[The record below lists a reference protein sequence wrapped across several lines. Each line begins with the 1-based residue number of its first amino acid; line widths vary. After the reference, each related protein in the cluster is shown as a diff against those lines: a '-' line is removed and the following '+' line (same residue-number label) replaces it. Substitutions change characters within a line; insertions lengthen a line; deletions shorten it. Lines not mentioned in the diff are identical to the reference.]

1 MARFHKLENTYL
13 TMIPSG
19 GTLNVAPSSGNPH
32 SNSAWCAYSRLIT
45 FAWRYKKRLAVSL
58 FFALVIAASFGA
70 MLVSVGTII
79 RITFYEAPEIAE
91 EKSTLLQDP
100 AENLAAD
107 VDTITN
113 TVRSV
118 IGWAPTG
125 FSDWIRTTARAMRAN
140 QMRAIII
147 AAILMLLL
155 SFIMSVARFIQE
167 YLAGSIGANITT
179 DLGDAMYENLM
190 CQSVGFFESHSSG
203 EILSR
208 FTNDIFMVNRGL
220 QGVFV
225 KLMRE
230 PIKVAVFLVVAL
242 SVDWQLTLVGVCIL
256 PLVLYMLISIGKK
269 MRSSVRKSLQKIAGM
284 ATVVNETI
292 KGIAIIKG
300 YNMEA
305 YEVGRVRREI
315 SRLRKFL
322 LRMVTLHAATGP
334 LTEFLLVLGIVAF
347 VLFSGRRVEAGLLD
361 AGDLVQLYFALAMM
375 LDPVRKLSDV
385 NNLIQT
391 SVASAERCFEFI
403 DMKSDIAQAPDAVA
417 MAPLQECIRFENVH
431 FSYDGEREALKD
443 INVDIRKGEMIALVG
458 PSGSGKSTFV
468 KLLPRFYDPSR
479 GTVSIDGLDIR
490 NTTFE
495 SLREQMSIVTQ
506 DTILFAESIRDNIA
520 FGRESYDEDRV
531 RGAAVAA
538 YADEFIRQLPHGYET
553 LIGEDGST
561 LSGGQRQRLAIARAI
576 IKDPALLILDEA
588 TSSLD
593 TESERLI
600 QEALDH
606 FVKGRTTIVIAHRL
620 STIQKADRILVMD
633 NGRIVE
639 QGTMNEL
646 LASDS
651 LYKRLHDTQFSTSN
665 GK

>member
-1 MARFHKLENTYL
+1 
-13 TMIPSG
+13 MIPAD
-19 GTLNVAPSSGNPH
+19 GTLDATPSPGKDQKH
-32 SNSAWCAYSRLIT
+32 SAWRAYSRLLT
-45 FAWRYKKRLAVSL
+45 FAWRYKKRLAISL

-70 MLVSVGTII
+70 MLVTVGTII
-79 RITFYEAPEIAE
+79 RVTFYEPPAITEDTEDKI
-91 EKSTLLQDP
+91 QDP
-100 AENLAAD
+100 AEKIATD
-107 VDTITN
+107 VENMTATMK
-113 TVRSV
+113 SV

-125 FSDWIRTTARAMRAN
+125 LSNQVRTTAIKMREN
-140 QMRAIII
+140 RMRAIVI
-147 AAILMLLL
+147 AAVLTLLL
-155 SFIMSVARFIQE
+155 SFIMSVARFLQE
-167 YLAGSIGANITT
+167 FLAGSIGANITT
-179 DLGDAMYENLM
+179 DLGDAMYANLM
-190 CQSVGFFESHSSG
+190 KQSVGFFEMHSSG

-230 PIKVAVFLVVAL
+230 PIKIFVFLIVAL

-256 PLVLYMLISIGKK
+256 PLVLYTLISIGKK

-300 YNMEA
+300 YNMES
-305 YEVGRVRREI
+305 YEVERVRTEI
-315 SRLRKFL
+315 ARLRKFL

-334 LTEFLLVLGIVAF
+334 LTEFLLLLGIVAF
-347 VLFSGRRVEAGLLD
+347 VLFSGSRVEAGLLD

-403 DMKSDIAQAPDAVA
+403 DMTPDIKQDANA
-417 MAPLQECIRFENVH
+417 IDMTPLSECIRFENVS
-431 FSYDGEREALKD
+431 FSYDGVRNALTD
-443 INVDIRKGEMIALVG
+443 INVEIHKGEMIALVG
-458 PSGSGKSTFV
+458 PSGSGKSTFA
-468 KLLPRFYDPSR
+468 KLLPRFYDPSQ
-479 GTVSIDGLDIR
+479 GTVSIDGMDIR
-490 NTTFE
+490 KATFA
-495 SLREQMSIVTQ
+495 SLREQLSIVTQ

-520 FGRESYDEDRV
+520 FGRQSYDNARV
-531 RGAAVAA
+531 REAAIAA
-538 YADEFIRQLPHGYET
+538 HADGFIEQLPHGYKT
-553 LIGEDGST
+553 LIGEAGST

-606 FVKGRTTIVIAHRL
+606 FVEGRTTIVIAHRL
-620 STIQKADRILVMD
+620 STIQKADRILVLD
-633 NGRIVE
+633 NGRIIE
-639 QGTMNEL
+639 QGTMSDL
-646 LASDS
+646 LAADS
-651 LYKRLHDTQFSTSN
+651 LYKRLHDTQFSTTP
-665 GK
+665 

>member
-1 MARFHKLENTYL
+1 
-13 TMIPSG
+13 MIS
-19 GTLNVAPSSGNPH
+19 AGNPMEAAPPAGKDQQH
-32 SNSAWCAYSRLIT
+32 SAWRAYSRLLS
-45 FAWRYKKRLAVSL
+45 FAWRYKMRLAISL
-58 FFALVIAASFGA
+58 FFAIVIAASFGA
-70 MLVSVGTII
+70 MLVTVGTII
-79 RITFYEAPEIAE
+79 RVTFYEPPAVVEGAVE
-91 EKSTLLQDP
+91 GEREVDLLRDP
-100 AENLAAD
+100 AESLAAD
-107 VDTITN
+107 VEDMTRTMKSI
-113 TVRSV
+113 
-118 IGWAPTG
+118 IGWAPAG
-125 FSDWIRTTARAMRAN
+125 LSDQVRATAMKMREN
-140 QMRAIII
+140 RMRAIVI
-147 AAILMLLL
+147 AAALTLLL

-167 YLAGSIGANITT
+167 YLAGSIGANVTT
-179 DLGDAMYENLM
+179 DLGDAMYTNLM
-190 CQSVGFFESHSSG
+190 KQSVGFFEAHSSG

-230 PIKVAVFLVVAL
+230 PIKVLVFLAVAL

-256 PLVLYMLISIGKK
+256 PLVLYTLISIGKK

-284 ATVVNETI
+284 ATVVNESI

-300 YNMEA
+300 YNMED

-315 SRLRKFL
+315 ARLRKFL

-334 LTEFLLVLGIVAF
+334 LTEFLLLLGIVAF
-347 VLFSGRRVEAGLLD
+347 VLFSGSRVEAGLLD

-403 DMKSDIAQAPDAVA
+403 DMTPDIEQAEHAIDIA
-417 MAPLQECIRFENVH
+417 PLSDSIRFENVS
-431 FSYDGEREALKD
+431 FSYDGVRNALTD
-443 INVDIRKGEMIALVG
+443 INVEIRKGEMVALVG
-458 PSGSGKSTFV
+458 PSGSGQSTFA
-468 KLLPRFYDPSR
+468 KLLPRFYDPTE
-479 GTVSIDGLDIR
+479 GTVYIDDMDIR
-490 NTTFE
+490 KATFA
-495 SLREQMSIVTQ
+495 SLREQLSIVTQ

-520 FGRESYDEDRV
+520 FGRQTYTDTRV
-531 RGAAVAA
+531 QQAALAA
-538 YADEFIRQLPHGYET
+538 HADEFVRQLPRGYET
-553 LIGEDGST
+553 LIGEAGCT

-606 FVKGRTTIVIAHRL
+606 FVEGRTTLVIAHRL
-620 STIQKADRILVMD
+620 STIQKADRILVLD
-633 NGRIVE
+633 NGRIIE
-639 QGTMNEL
+639 QGTMRDL
-646 LASDS
+646 LATDS
-651 LYKRLHDTQFSTSN
+651 LYKRLHDTQFATSTHN
-665 GK
+665 GNKG

>member
-1 MARFHKLENTYL
+1 
-13 TMIPSG
+13 MIPASG
-19 GTLNVAPSSGNPH
+19 TSNTAPSSKNAEKH
-32 SNSAWCAYSRLIT
+32 SAWRAYSRLIT
-45 FAWRYKKRLAVSL
+45 FAWRYKTRLAISL
-58 FFALVIAASFGA
+58 FFALIIAASFGA
-70 MLVSVGTII
+70 MLISVGSII
-79 RITFYEAPEIAE
+79 RLTFYEPPAVSDNSSEL
-91 EKSTLLQDP
+91 SQDP
-100 AENLAAD
+100 ADKLAAD
-107 VDTITN
+107 VDAITTN
-113 TVRSV
+113 LRSI
-118 IGWAPTG
+118 IGWAPKG
-125 FSDWIRTTARAMRAN
+125 LSDWIHTTVMAMRADR
-140 QMRAIII
+140 MRAVII
-147 AAILMLLL
+147 AAVLMLLL
-155 SFIMSVARFIQE
+155 SFIMSVARFMQE

-179 DLGDAMYENLM
+179 DLGGEMYENLM
-190 CQSVGFFESHSSG
+190 RQSVGFFEKNSSG

-230 PIKVAVFLVVAL
+230 PIKIAIFLIVAL
-242 SVDWQLTLVGVCIL
+242 SIDWQLTLVGVCVL
-256 PLVLYMLISIGKK
+256 PLVLYMLMGIGKK

-292 KGIAIIKG
+292 KGIFIIKG

-305 YEVGRVRREI
+305 YEVSRVRNEI
-315 SRLRKFL
+315 ARLRKFL
-322 LRMVTLHAATGP
+322 LRMVTLHAITGP

-347 VLFSGRRVEAGLLD
+347 VLFSGRRVESGLLD

-403 DMKSDIAQAPDAVA
+403 DMKPDIEQADDAA
-417 MAPLQECIRFENVH
+417 SIGPLRESIRFENVS
-431 FSYDGEREALKD
+431 FSYDGERDALKD
-443 INVDIRKGEMIALVG
+443 INIEIRKGEMIALVG
-458 PSGSGKSTFV
+458 PSGSGKSTFA
-468 KLLPRFYDPSR
+468 KLLPRFYDPSQ

-490 NTTFE
+490 KITFA

-506 DTILFAESIRDNIA
+506 DTILFAEKIRDNIA
-520 FGRESYDEDRV
+520 FGRTSYDDARIRE
-531 RGAAVAA
+531 AAVAA

-553 LIGEDGST
+553 LIGESGCT

-576 IKDPALLILDEA
+576 IKDPALLVLDEA

-593 TESERLI
+593 TESERMI

-606 FVKGRTTIVIAHRL
+606 FVKGRTTVVIAHRL
-620 STIQKADRILVMD
+620 STIQRADRILVMD
-633 NGRIVE
+633 AGRIVE
-639 QGTMNEL
+639 QGTMSEL

-651 LYKRLHDTQFSTSN
+651 LYKRLHDTQFAISTNNNN
-665 GK
+665 G